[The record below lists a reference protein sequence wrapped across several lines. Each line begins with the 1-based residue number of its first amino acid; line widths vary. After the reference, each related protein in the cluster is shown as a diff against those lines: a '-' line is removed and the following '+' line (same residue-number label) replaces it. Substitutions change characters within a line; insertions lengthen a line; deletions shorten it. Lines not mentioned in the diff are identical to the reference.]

1 MTTIEFNRISSNVG
15 PEQARGWMASVM
27 LHLLGFA
34 GVMLIMAKIEQPV
47 LLEPFHWDISMVE
60 APAPTEPTQ
69 SESTPPEQVIQ
80 PPPSPVKPKP
90 PIKTTTKPLAQQ
102 TPPPTP
108 YEATVPVETMQV
120 EKDVVANAEPVMES
134 PAVESSES
142 RVVTSQVVM
151 AEPVVSSESPTTIEQ
166 EKRTE
171 STEVAVEQ
179 RIVQQKLVHYRRTQ
193 ADYGWLGDMVRK
205 RIEELKHYPR
215 IARENHWE
223 GRVVVQAVIKA
234 DGTVGDLSVA
244 ESSGHALLDQEALVV
259 MRKASPLTLKHQLEK
274 SQITILVPISYR
286 LEG

>member
-1 MTTIEFNRISSNVG
+1 
-15 PEQARGWMASVM
+15 MASVL
-27 LHLLGFA
+27 LHLLVLA
-34 GVMLIMAKIEQPV
+34 GAMLIMAKIEQPV

-60 APAPTEPTQ
+60 APASTEPTQ
-69 SESTPPEQVIQ
+69 SESMPVERVIQ
-80 PPPSPVKPKP
+80 PPLSPVKPKP
-90 PIKTTTKPLAQQ
+90 PTRTATQTIAQQ
-102 TPPPTP
+102 TPPPTHD
-108 YEATVPVETMQV
+108 EATVPIETTQIV
-120 EKDVVANAEPVMES
+120 KDVVANVEPAMEY

-142 RVVTSQVVM
+142 RLVTSQVVM
-151 AEPVVSSESPTTIEQ
+151 AEPVASSETPTIEQ
-166 EKRTE
+166 ERRVE

-259 MRKASPLTLKHQLEK
+259 MRKASPLALKHQLEK
-274 SQITILVPISYR
+274 AQITILIPISYR

>member
-1 MTTIEFNRISSNVG
+1 MTVIEFNRISSSTG
-15 PEQARGWMASVM
+15 SEQARGWMASVM

-34 GVMLIMAKIEQPV
+34 GAILLMAKIEQPA

-60 APAPTEPTQ
+60 APVRDEPTQ
-69 SESTPPEQVIQ
+69 SESMPVERVIQ

-90 PIKTTTKPLAQQ
+90 PAQTATEPIVQQ

-108 YEATVPVETMQV
+108 YDATVPVETTQV
-120 EKDVVANAEPVMES
+120 VKDVVANGEPVMES
-134 PAVESSES
+134 PPIESSES
-142 RVVTSQVVM
+142 QVVTSQVVM
-151 AEPVVSSESPTTIEQ
+151 TEPTIEL
-166 EKRTE
+166 EKRIE
-171 STEVAVEQ
+171 STESAVEQ
-179 RIVQQKLVHYRRTQ
+179 RVVQQRLVHYRKTQ

>member
-1 MTTIEFNRISSNVG
+1 MTTGELNRISVG
-15 PEQARGWMASVM
+15 TVPEQARGWMASVL

-34 GVMLIMAKIEQPV
+34 GAMFIMAKIEQPV

-60 APAPTEPTQ
+60 APVRTEPTQ
-69 SESTPPEQVIQ
+69 SESMPAERVIQ
-80 PPPSPVKPKP
+80 PPPSPAKPKP
-90 PIKTTTKPLAQQ
+90 PIRTATQPIAQ
-102 TPPPTP
+102 PTP
-108 YEATVPVETMQV
+108 LPTHDEATVPVETTQIV
-120 EKDVVANAEPVMES
+120 KDVVTNPESVMES
-134 PAVESSES
+134 PAVESMES
-142 RVVTSQVVM
+142 RPVTAQAVM
-151 AEPVVSSESPTTIEQ
+151 AEPVVSSEATTIEQ
-166 EKRTE
+166 ETRIE
-171 STEVAVEQ
+171 STEPAVEQ
-179 RIVQQKLVHYRRTQ
+179 RIVQQRLVHYRRTQ

-244 ESSGHALLDQEALVV
+244 ESSGHALLDEEALVV

>member
-1 MTTIEFNRISSNVG
+1 MTTIEFNRISSNAG

-60 APAPTEPTQ
+60 APAPAEPTQ
-69 SESTPPEQVIQ
+69 SESTPSEQVIQ

-90 PIKTTTKPLAQQ
+90 PIKTTTKPIAQQ
-102 TPPPTP
+102 TPPPTL
-108 YEATVPVETMQV
+108 YEATVPIETTQV
-120 EKDVVANAEPVMES
+120 VKDVVANTEPVMES
-134 PAVESSES
+134 PPVESSES
-142 RVVTSQVVM
+142 QVITAQIVM
-151 AEPVVSSESPTTIEQ
+151 TEPAVSFESTTVEQ
-166 EKRTE
+166 ERRVE
-171 STEVAVEQ
+171 SAEAAVEQ
-179 RIVQQKLVHYRRTQ
+179 RIVQQKMVHYRRTQ

-205 RIEELKHYPR
+205 RIEELKYYPR

-259 MRKASPLTLKHQLEK
+259 MRKASPLTLKHQLEE

>member
-1 MTTIEFNRISSNVG
+1 MTTIEFNRISSNAG

-60 APAPTEPTQ
+60 APAPAEPTQ
-69 SESTPPEQVIQ
+69 SESTPPQQVIQ

-90 PIKTTTKPLAQQ
+90 SIKTTTKPIAQQ

-108 YEATVPVETMQV
+108 YEATVPIETTQIV
-120 EKDVVANAEPVMES
+120 KDVVANTEPVMES
-134 PAVESSES
+134 PPVESSES
-142 RVVTSQVVM
+142 QVVTAQVVM
-151 AEPVVSSESPTTIEQ
+151 TEPAVSSESTTVEQ
-166 EKRTE
+166 ERRVE
-171 STEVAVEQ
+171 STEAAVEQ
-179 RIVQQKLVHYRRTQ
+179 RIVQQKLVHYRKTQ